1 MALFICSV
9 RGMWGVFR
17 LFSFFKAV
25 ILKGQFFSFVK
36 VIKENENRKREMG
49 ERIQVAL
56 NVNFS
61 APVAP
66 SPSDCNGGA
75 GESVKHSDPFSLSIP
90 LPPLVDLQAIG
101 PLPKI
106 SLSNLS
112 THSPYGEVPSNGSF
126 HLCIPEPGIPKIV
139 SPSSSFV
146 GIEFSY
152 PPSPPPCVPYVDP
165 MNDSASNEESHR
177 DGMYPTETS
186 QCNASQAEPD
196 QQDDLKSKKSRRS
209 KFHLSQWSKSVRFA
223 KQPAVSPVNSVSP
236 VIVNTKNVPS
246 PPPPINLHQYQAD
259 QQQQQQQQQSG
270 KTPRVTAS
278 PTLASP
284 VPNVSA
290 SPSSNIQWHPGVM
303 PSPTSSSTT
312 PSPRVPRQASKGSL
326 VIGSENSD
334 NSSPGSTCS
343 SSISDSPRSQGSVSS
358 GKASPSVCAQ
368 PSPRQPS
375 LGDRSAPSSPT
386 NPVNNPVSCGS
397 EDGGMQPSMRIPRN
411 FSTACLDFKRT
422 QNYLVG
428 HGIGNSYSPNQSHKS
443 EDDEY
448 STAYDAAVST
458 TKQQAPV
465 LPQFLMNKK
474 HTLLPPHITVMKKQQ
489 K

>member
-1 MALFICSV
+1 MD
-9 RGMWGVFR
+9 
-17 LFSFFKAV
+17 
-25 ILKGQFFSFVK
+25 
-36 VIKENENRKREMG
+36 

-61 APVAP
+61 APVPP
-66 SPSDCNGGA
+66 SPSDCNGGV
-75 GESVKHSDPFSLSIP
+75 EDSVKHSDPFSLSIP
-90 LPPLVDLQAIG
+90 LPPLVDLQVIG

-126 HLCIPEPGIPKIV
+126 HLCIPEPSIPKIV
-139 SPSSSFV
+139 SPTSSFV

-152 PPSPPPCVPYVDP
+152 PPSAPPCVPYVDR
-165 MNDSASNEESHR
+165 MNDGASNEETHR
-177 DGMYPTETS
+177 DDVCPTEAL

-196 QQDDLKSKKSRRS
+196 QQDDLKDLKSKKSRRS
-209 KFHLSQWSKSVRFA
+209 KFRLSQWSKSVRFA

-236 VIVNTKNVPS
+236 IIVSTKNVPS
-246 PPPPINLHQYQAD
+246 PPPPINLQQHQAD
-259 QQQQQQQQQSG
+259 QQQQQQSG
-270 KTPRVTAS
+270 KTPRATAS

-290 SPSSNIQWHPGVM
+290 SPSSNIQWHPGVT
-303 PSPTSSSTT
+303 PSPTPSSTT
-312 PSPRVPRQASKGSL
+312 ASPRILGQGSKGSL
-326 VIGSENSD
+326 VIGSESSD
-334 NSSPGSTCS
+334 NSSPGSTGS

-397 EDGGMQPSMRIPRN
+397 EGGGMQPSMRIPRN
-411 FSTACLDFKRT
+411 FSTACLDLKRT

-428 HGIGNSYSPNQSHKS
+428 RGIGNSYSPNQSYKSS

-474 HTLLPPHITVMKKQQ
+474 LTLLPPHITVMKKQQ